1 MSRNIK
7 NSIKYST
14 SEQRT
19 DHSEQVENK
28 IKEVV
33 VVGSSAIE
41 IEIVNKRDTGVI
53 L

>member
-7 NSIKYST
+7 NSIKYSKC
-14 SEQRT
+14 EQRN

-33 VVGSSAIE
+33 VVRSSAIE
-41 IEIVNKRDTGVI
+41 IEIVDKVRK
-53 L
+53 

>member
-1 MSRNIK
+1 MSRKIK
-7 NSIKYST
+7 ISIKICT
-14 SEQRT
+14 SERRT

-41 IEIVNKRDTGVI
+41 VADKSDAGVI